1 MMRFNFE
8 HLGYF
13 CFHQVSD
20 IPDRQFRVRLSIRIS
35 EISWGALFG
44 AGMVN
49 RANTVSSLKISFFCF
64 TGKIIEDSEVEGF

>member
-1 MMRFNFE
+1 MMNFNFE

-20 IPDRQFRVRLSIRIS
+20 IQDRQFRVRLSIFIS

-44 AGMVN
+44 QGVVN
-49 RANTVSSLKISFFCF
+49 RANTVSSLKIVILCF
-64 TGKIIEDSEVEGF
+64 TGKIIEDSDGEGF